1 MLVFTVTERVLTSN
15 TRNQSTMTRTTHSFP
30 VTLRNTLAI
39 SLVVFSV
46 LFACFVLT
54 STFTFTIAPS
64 TPAHGDNTTPQH
76 SHAHSLAHAHSFT
89 GAAPVS
95 ESEHERNAHTGAFD
109 EHSLAYGVETVN
121 APHAWSAFNTKGDNA
136 TIAVLDSGVN
146 TDQHPELTVPD
157 DGWRDFVNDRDT
169 PYDDHADA
177 HGTVV
182 SGIATA
188 DPVNNAEAYYSVAPN
203 ATLLHGKVIDEN
215 NHASYETQINGL
227 EWVIEHDRDVDV
239 VVMSIESRDD
249 EFAEE
254 LLPVVER
261 ATREGIVIVSITGNT
276 ADETASPGNMY
287 DTISVGSID
296 EHGQID
302 PSSGSGEVVTRRDWG
317 SDAPSDW
324 PSEYTAPD
332 VVAPGVLVPG
342 PDGAGGV
349 SYSTGTSFAAPHVA
363 GTVALMQSATDRE
376 LSPVE
381 IKTVVQDTSRTPDTP
396 GRANTS
402 VNHQY
407 GHGVIDAFDAVNTV
421 TSPTGNESFAVTV

>member
-1 MLVFTVTERVLTSN
+1 M
-15 TRNQSTMTRTTHSFP
+15 TRNTSSL
-30 VTLRNTLAI
+30 TLRNTISI
-39 SLVVFSV
+39 SLVIFSV
-46 LFACFVLT
+46 LFVFLVLT
-54 STFTFTIAPS
+54 ATFTFTIAPS
-64 TPAHGDNTTPQH
+64 TPVHSDNTTPIH
-76 SHAHSLAHAHSFT
+76 SHAHAHAHSFT
-89 GAAPVS
+89 GAAPV
-95 ESEHERNAHTGAFD
+95 SEHERNAHTGAFD
-109 EHSLAYGVETVN
+109 EHEIAYGVETVN
-121 APHAWSAFNTKGDNA
+121 APHAWNAFNTKGDNA

-157 DGWRDFVNDRDT
+157 DGWRDFVNDRET

-182 SGIATA
+182 SGITTA
-188 DPVNNAEAYYSVAPN
+188 DKHATSDERGDAYYSVAPN

-215 NHASYETQINGL
+215 SHASYENQINGL

-249 EFAEE
+249 EFVEE

-381 IKTVVQDTSRTPDTP
+381 IKTVLQDTSRTPDTP
-396 GRANTS
+396 GHANTS
-402 VNHQY
+402 GNHQY

-421 TSPTGNESFAVTV
+421 TSPTGEESLADTE